1 MMPHPRRLFALSVS
15 RVAALV
21 GLAVLAGGAGA
32 CAAPEPPSHGE
43 GVSAR
48 HSEAVVVDY
57 YDGSTKLRSCAG
69 TLLST
74 NVVVAPA
81 HCADGSSKAVV
92 TASNAAHTRTTV
104 AKVYTYDWAPADT
117 NAVRA
122 DRHDV
127 ALLVLRKP
135 VLHAHVAKVQKDD
148 CDGCKIVQL
157 GRSHD
162 QKGSVLSISKRLR
175 LNTGGAL
182 SKARIGVGASR
193 ITPRGGA
200 MYRVTNFND
209 RIIVGLVVGHGE
221 RSGAGVVVPLSD
233 STMQRW
239 IHAVVKTEST
249 TALATSGTSSGT
261 SSLRILS
268 EEDGTDDSAAAPAK
282 DTTPERV
289 DDESASGSE
298 PSVEQA
304 SPPESTPDSTP
315 AADPVVDSP
324 TSDSSPKSDP
334 ASSSDP
340 SSAPDGTGSPTT
352 PDEPVVPTGETTSES
367 NSSGAGAPTATP
379 AANGDPGA
387 TDDAKAID
395 PRATPAATDPVA
407 STAPTS
413 STPNETSPGWPG
425 TIAGVGALKAPAST
439 EETTVHPS
447 GNAVTVASPGD
458 PAFKDD
464 AKLAAQ
470 YTGTANVYNSHGMP
484 GTLLGGVPAE
494 TMKGF
499 LADDKPLIVAS
510 CFSAA
515 PMSGGST
522 IRRVVSAYG
531 DDPAV
536 ASRVY
541 GCSGYASG
549 DDANGLGCTGT
560 WLDANGKAV
569 PSTERDRLSLHQYQC
584 SSNTFDKDGKPV
596 WSDCASNN

>member
-1 MMPHPRRLFALSVS
+1 MVPPRLLALSLLGL
-15 RVAALV
+15 AAL
-21 GLAVLAGGAGA
+21 GGGA
-32 CAAPEPPSHGE
+32 CATPQVPTYGE
-43 GVSAR
+43 GAARR

-57 YDGSTKLRSCAG
+57 FAGKQKLRSCAG

-81 HCADGSSKAVV
+81 HCADGSSKAIV

-104 AKVYTYDWAPADT
+104 AKVYTYDWAPADA
-117 NAVRA
+117 NALLA

-148 CDGCKIVQL
+148 CDGCKVVQL
-157 GRSHD
+157 GRSRD
-162 QKGSVLSISKRLR
+162 ESGSVLNISKRLR
-175 LNTGGAL
+175 LHTGGAT

-193 ITPRGGA
+193 LTPRGGA

-209 RIIVGLVVGHGE
+209 LIIVGLVVGHGE

-233 STMQRW
+233 ATMQRW
-239 IHAVVKTEST
+239 IHAVVKTEG
-249 TALATSGTSSGT
+249 ATVLGSASTSSRT
-261 SSLRILS
+261 SSLRTLS
-268 EEDGTDDSAAAPAK
+268 EEDGTDGSTAAPAEESP
-282 DTTPERV
+282 TPERV
-289 DDESASGSE
+289 DDESAAGSE
-298 PSVEQA
+298 PSVDQA
-304 SPPESTPDSTP
+304 SPSEQAPESSTT
-315 AADPVVDSP
+315 ADPVVESP
-324 TSDSSPKSDP
+324 ASDP
-334 ASSSDP
+334 SPSSSAEPSPSSDP
-340 SSAPDGTGSPTT
+340 ESTGASTT
-352 PDEPVVPTGETTSES
+352 PDEPVVPTGETSP
-367 NSSGAGAPTATP
+367 APGGIVPRAPAATP
-379 AANGDPGA
+379 AADGDPGA

-395 PRATPAATDPVA
+395 PATSASATDPVA
-407 STAPTS
+407 STAPSS

-439 EETTVHPS
+439 EQTTVHPG

-464 AKLAAQ
+464 AKIAEQ
-470 YTGTANVYNSHGMP
+470 YAGTANVYNSHGMP
-484 GTLLGGVPAE
+484 GTLLGGVPAD
-494 TMKGF
+494 TVKGF

-515 PMSGGST
+515 PISGGST
-522 IRRVVSAYG
+522 IRRVVSSYG

-569 PSTERDRLSLHQYQC
+569 DSTERDRLKLHQYQC
-584 SSNTFDKDGKPV
+584 SSNTFDSKGKPV
-596 WSDCASNN
+596 WSDCASAD